1 MNLKEKIFRY
11 LDIEEHSQEEIKD
24 LEYMCDRIET
34 ISEFIDDII
43 ELDTNETISLAKQY
57 QALKLNG
64 YDSKRTN

>member
-1 MNLKEKIFRY
+1 MDLKEKIFRY
-11 LDIEEHSQEEIKD
+11 LDIEEHSQEEIED
-24 LEYMCDRIET
+24 LEYMFDRIET

-64 YDSKRTN
+64 YGKNMV